1 MVFAAYEAAA
11 FTVKSHQESCCFV
24 FVVVVIAGLRIKP
37 LRDDERVFFLFF
49 FIKL

>member
-1 MVFAAYEAAA
+1 MVLAAYEAAA

-37 LRDDERVFFLFF
+37 LRDDERVFVFCFLLTF
-49 FIKL
+49 